1 MRAKKQYACTSCR
14 KLPLAKDEIGASKKL
29 LGINTQGLYC
39 IGCLA
44 AYLEVTPEDIEDKIQ
59 MFKEDGCELFK
70 QLYAIRSFLYTSKQG
85 VDEKRY
91 LRQI

>member
-14 KLPLAKDEIGASKKL
+14 KLPLAIDEIGASKKL
-29 LGINTQGLYC
+29 LGINTQELYC

-70 QLYAIRSFLYTSKQG
+70 
-85 VDEKRY
+85 
-91 LRQI
+91 